1 MRFSYFC
8 NIIEDKA
15 MPLDKEKDL
24 KKYYSIG
31 EVAEMFDVAESL
43 LRYWEK
49 EFPTIKP
56 RKSGRNVR
64 QYTQEDIEE
73 IRLIHTLVKKR
84 GMKLSAAREAVAQ
97 SHGKARDS
105 MELYDRLQAIR
116 AELVKLR
123 KELDHAA
130 L

>member
-1 MRFSYFC
+1 
-8 NIIEDKA
+8 

-116 AELVKLR
+116 TELVKLR